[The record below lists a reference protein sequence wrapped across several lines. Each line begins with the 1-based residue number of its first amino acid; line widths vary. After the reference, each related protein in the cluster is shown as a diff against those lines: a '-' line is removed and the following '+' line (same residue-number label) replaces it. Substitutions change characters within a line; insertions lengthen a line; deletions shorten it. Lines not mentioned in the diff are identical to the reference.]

1 MLQVKDLAGTEAQE
15 GSTMKKILLI
25 LTLLF
30 TVLITGCGKVE
41 ETNETKSEN
50 QYPFEIIES
59 KKEIEAEIILENGKT
74 IKLALYPVYSKSIKS
89 TMRMSEIQP
98 KMQELQ
104 QKYGRDQ
111 ALYNEKL
118 TQLYK
123 EEGVSMY
130 GGCLPMVV
138 QMIVIMGLFALLR
151 NPMAYIQSDKMLF
164 AIHESFLWIPDLAQP
179 DKWIL
184 PIAAA
189 AATSQNAAQAK
200 MMQNMMKY
208 FLPIMILWMARSYPA
223 GLAIYW
229 FGSQAI
235 QILYNIRFN
244 SWKKKYNK
252 QKAEAKAKAEAEA
265 RAKAAKKKARA

>member
-1 MLQVKDLAGTEAQE
+1 MGFLATPLGY
-15 GSTMKKILLI
+15 L
-25 LTLLF
+25 LTLLYD
-30 TVLITGCGKVE
+30 LIGNYGL
-41 ETNETKSEN
+41 
-50 QYPFEIIES
+50 
-59 KKEIEAEIILENGKT
+59 ALIILT
-74 IKLALYPVYSKSIKS
+74 VVIKLALYPVYSKSIKS

-184 PIAAA
+184 PIVSGI
-189 AATSQNAAQAK
+189 ATFIAFNFSQTSSAGAPGADQANA
-200 MMQNMMKY
+200 MMKIMKY
-208 FLPIMILWMARSYPA
+208 FFPLMILMMARSYPA
-223 GLAIYW
+223 GLAVYW
-229 FGSQAI
+229 SVSQI
-235 QILYNIRFN
+235 VQIFYNIRFARL
-244 SWKKKYNK
+244 KKKLLGEDK
-252 QKAEAKAKAEAEA
+252 KKKKPA
-265 RAKAAKKKARA
+265 RA